1 MIARMMVR
9 ITTNNG
15 QRRELVVVLVIMDSN
30 YLINSTTQNQ
40 FEKPSVFL
48 PLVRSLQNIP
58 DNRRDQGKRFELAY
72 ILSLVLLGLVK
83 GKTSIESCV
92 EFGLARKKCSVISIN
107 NRL

>member
-1 MIARMMVR
+1 M
-9 ITTNNG
+9 
-15 QRRELVVVLVIMDSN
+15 
-30 YLINSTTQNQ
+30 INSTTQNQ
-40 FEKPSVFL
+40 LEKEPIFL
-48 PLVRSLQNIP
+48 SLISSLRNVP
-58 DNRRDQGKRFELAY
+58 DHRCDQGKRFELAY